1 MDAIQ
6 AQAQLHLQILI
17 GNEPR
22 AYREVIAGALGALR
36 PTAAISLIEPSL
48 LEAALAECQPALVLC
63 SRLTAAIQTRARA
76 WVLLYPD
83 GDGRA
88 VAGFAGQERDIPGI
102 DFEALLAIVDQALGA
117 APAP

>member
-1 MDAIQ
+1 MDVIQ
-6 AQAQLHLQILI
+6 AQIQILV

-22 AYREVIAGALGALR
+22 AYREVIAGALQALR
-36 PTAAISLIEPSL
+36 PMVAISMIDPAL

-63 SRLTAAIQTRARA
+63 SRLTAAIQSTARS

-88 VAGFAGQERDIPGI
+88 VATVAGQERDIPGI

-117 APAP
+117 TPIP